1 MGEELD
7 VLERLVKTLMGRDP
21 VHGFPHVVRVLSLC
35 EHIADMVDEKP
46 NMRVLRAAALLHDL
60 GRVVGE
66 GRHAELSAEIA
77 GLLLPL
83 LGFSD
88 EEIKSI
94 KHAILAHSFSLGVRA
109 ESIEAMILSDA
120 DKLDAIGAV
129 GIMRVFWESAR
140 RGRSL
145 ADTLKHFDEKL
156 LKLKDMMY
164 TEPARRL
171 AEERH
176 AYMLRF
182 LEQLRGELCLAKDP
196 SCTMITPNR
205 REDSGKRGGR

>member
-1 MGEELD
+1 LRRELGI
-7 VLERLVKTLMGRDP
+7 LERLVETLMGRDP
-21 VHGFPHVVRVLSLC
+21 VHGYPHVIRVLSLC
-35 EHIADMVDEKP
+35 EYIAGMVDEKP

-60 GRVVGE
+60 GRVAGE

-83 LGFSD
+83 LGFSNK
-88 EEIKSI
+88 EIKSV
-94 KHAILAHSFSLGVRA
+94 KHAILAHSFSLGVKA

-129 GIMRVFWESAR
+129 GIMRVFWESAH
-140 RGRSL
+140 RGRDL

-156 LKLKDMMY
+156 LRLKDMMY

-182 LEQLRGELCLAKDP
+182 LEQLRRELCLARDP
-196 SCTMITPNR
+196 SCAMITPNR
-205 REDSGKRGGR
+205 REDSGERGGR